1 MFYLNPLSPW
11 PLITT
16 AEDDA
21 HKISIAMTTLQN
33 PVKSRFEAITE
44 DLKDVTKA
52 QRGFGKALDKVGP
65 CLSATIIT
73 AG

>member
-1 MFYLNPLSPW
+1 LSSY

-65 CLSATIIT
+65 CSSLMFTT